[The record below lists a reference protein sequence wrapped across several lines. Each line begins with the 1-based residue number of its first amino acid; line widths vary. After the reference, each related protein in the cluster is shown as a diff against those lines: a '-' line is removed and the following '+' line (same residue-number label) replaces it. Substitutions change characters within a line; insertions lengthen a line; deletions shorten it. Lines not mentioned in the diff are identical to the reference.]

1 MGKLRQRTVQ
11 VSYAKSYGYSPTSRW
26 GLGTAEDREVWLG
39 DVRWAEKSEQTGPAK
54 VAALAFVVLSLCP
67 VAWPGLKADSLM
79 RVNEGPLEPELGPS
93 AQQGCWS
100 QRSRPG
106 NF

>member
-1 MGKLRQRTVQ
+1 M
-11 VSYAKSYGYSPTSRW
+11 
-26 GLGTAEDREVWLG
+26 
-39 DVRWAEKSEQTGPAK
+39 
-54 VAALAFVVLSLCP
+54 AALAFVALSLHP
-67 VAWPGLKADSLM
+67 VAWHGLKADTLM
-79 RVNEGPLEPELGPS
+79 RVNEGPSEPELGPG